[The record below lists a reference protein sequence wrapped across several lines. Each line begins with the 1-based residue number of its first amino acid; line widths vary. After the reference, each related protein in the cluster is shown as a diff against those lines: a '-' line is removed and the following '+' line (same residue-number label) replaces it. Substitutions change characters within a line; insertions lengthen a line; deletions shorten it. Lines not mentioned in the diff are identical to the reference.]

1 MSPESGDAPQ
11 SKRHASLLNMMSNV
25 NEIVTKLKAKHGEK
39 YTPVQLNCWAH
50 MIHTH
55 KHESLDNPP
64 NKSFFGKKNPSSAG
78 GVSPGKRISLRSE
91 CINQLDKWHQLKE
104 HGVITPEQYE
114 ELQKTILVDIKIT
127 KKKERHNG
135 HSVL

>member
-1 MSPESGDAPQ
+1 MSEAEQ
-11 SKRHASLLNMMSNV
+11 
-25 NEIVTKLKAKHGEK
+25 

-55 KHESLDNPP
+55 KHESLDAPP
-64 NKSFFGKKNPSSAG
+64 NKPFFGKKKSGDSV

-104 HGVITPEQYE
+104 CGVYDQYD
-114 ELQKTILVDIKIT
+114 ELPKLKSSSMGL
-127 KKKERHNG
+127 KSG
-135 HSVL
+135 L

>member
-1 MSPESGDAPQ
+1 
-11 SKRHASLLNMMSNV
+11 MMSDV
-25 NEIVTKLKAKHGEK
+25 DDIVTKLKAKHGEK

-64 NKSFFGKKNPSSAG
+64 NKSFFGKRNPSGAG
-78 GVSPGKRISLRSE
+78 TSSVSPGKRISLRSE

-104 HGVITPEQYE
+104 RGVISHEEYE
-114 ELQKTILVDIKIT
+114 ELQKTILVDIILK
-127 KKKERHNG
+127 
-135 HSVL
+135 